1 MANYNVLLVD
11 DHPMI
16 IAGFVQALDII
27 KENNAKFDFSRDS
40 AVDCTT
46 AAELISDKKKKYDLI
61 CLDLSLPGSK
71 DGKYNSG
78 EDLAKLAKKHQPKAK
93 LLICTMLENNYKVLN
108 VMRRIDPDGF
118 LVKSDTN
125 PDILISAI
133 ENLLKGKTYQ
143 SSTVHQM
150 LKKTIEFSHNIDEED
165 LKILFYLSK
174 GILTKNLPEHLG
186 LSLSAVEK
194 RKKQMKQFFD
204 IPNRNDKIL
213 LEKAREKGFL

>member
-1 MANYNVLLVD
+1 MPHYNVLLVD

-16 IAGFVQALDII
+16 IAGFEQALDII
-27 KENNAKFDFSRDS
+27 NDHNKKMKFRKDS
-40 AVDCTT
+40 ALDCTN
-46 AAELISDKKKKYDLI
+46 AAKYISDSENKYDLI

-78 EDLAKLAKKHQPKAK
+78 EDLATLARKHQPTAK

-108 VMRRIDPDGF
+108 VMRRIGPDGF

-133 ENLLKGKTYQ
+133 ENLLKGRTFQ
-143 SSTVHQM
+143 SATVHQM
-150 LKKTIEFSHNIDEED
+150 LKKTLEFSHNIDED
-165 LKILFYLSK
+165 NLKILYFLSQ
-174 GILTKNLPEHLG
+174 GILTKNLPEHMG
-186 LSLSAVEK
+186 LSLSAIEK

-204 IPNRNDKIL
+204 ISNRNDKIL
-213 LEKAREKGFL
+213 LEKAKEKGFL

>member
-27 KENNAKFDFSRDS
+27 KENNEKFDFSRDS

>member
-1 MANYNVLLVD
+1 MTNYNVLLVD

>member
-1 MANYNVLLVD
+1 MTNYNVLLVD

-27 KENNAKFDFSRDS
+27 KENNEKFDFSRDS

-46 AAELISDKKKKYDLI
+46 AAELISDKKKKFDLI

>member
-1 MANYNVLLVD
+1 MPHYNVLLVD

-16 IAGFVQALDII
+16 IAGFEQALDII
-27 KENNAKFDFSRDS
+27 NEHDNQMEFNKDS
-40 AVDCTT
+40 ALECTS
-46 AAELISDKKKKYDLI
+46 AANYISNSDTVYDLI

-93 LLICTMLENNYKVLN
+93 LLICTMLENNYKILN

-133 ENLLKGKTYQ
+133 ENLLNNKTYQ
-143 SSTVHQM
+143 SATVHQM
-150 LKKTIEFSHNIDEED
+150 LKKTVEFSHNIDED
-165 LKILFYLSK
+165 NLKILYLLSQ
-174 GILTKNLPEHLG
+174 GILTKNLPEHMG
-186 LSLSAVEK
+186 LSLSAIEK

-204 IPNRNDKIL
+204 ISNTNDKIL
-213 LEKAREKGFL
+213 LEKAKEKGFL

>member
-27 KENNAKFDFSRDS
+27 KENNEKLDFSRDS

-46 AAELISDKKKKYDLI
+46 AAEFISDKKKKFDLI

>member
-1 MANYNVLLVD
+1 
-11 DHPMI
+11 
-16 IAGFVQALDII
+16 
-27 KENNAKFDFSRDS
+27 
-40 AVDCTT
+40 
-46 AAELISDKKKKYDLI
+46 
-61 CLDLSLPGSK
+61 
-71 DGKYNSG
+71 
-78 EDLAKLAKKHQPKAK
+78 
-93 LLICTMLENNYKVLN
+93 
-108 VMRRIDPDGF
+108 MRRIDPDGF

>member
-1 MANYNVLLVD
+1 MAKYNVLLVD

-16 IAGFVQALDII
+16 IAGFEQALEII
-27 KENNAKFDFSRDS
+27 KDQNKKMKFKKDS
-40 AVDCTT
+40 ALDCTS
-46 AAELISDKKKKYDLI
+46 AAEHISNSDTSYDLI

-78 EDLAKLAKKHQPKAK
+78 EDLAKLARKYQPDAK

-108 VMRRIDPDGF
+108 VMKRIDPDGF

-143 SSTVHQM
+143 SATVHQM
-150 LKKTIEFSHNIDEED
+150 LKRTVEFSHNIDEED
-165 LKILFYLSK
+165 LKILFLLSQ
-174 GILTKNLPEHLG
+174 GVLTKNLPEHVG

-204 IPNRNDKIL
+204 ISNRNDKIL
-213 LEKAREKGFL
+213 LEKAKEKGFL

>member
-1 MANYNVLLVD
+1 
-11 DHPMI
+11 
-16 IAGFVQALDII
+16 
-27 KENNAKFDFSRDS
+27 
-40 AVDCTT
+40 
-46 AAELISDKKKKYDLI
+46 
-61 CLDLSLPGSK
+61 
-71 DGKYNSG
+71 
-78 EDLAKLAKKHQPKAK
+78 
-93 LLICTMLENNYKVLN
+93 MLENNYKVLN

>member
-1 MANYNVLLVD
+1 MTNYNVLLVD

-27 KENNAKFDFSRDS
+27 KENNEKLDFSRDS

-46 AAELISDKKKKYDLI
+46 AAEFISDKKKKYDLI

>member
-1 MANYNVLLVD
+1 MSHYNVLLVD

-16 IAGFVQALDII
+16 IAGFEQALDII
-27 KENNAKFDFSRDS
+27 KDQDEQVDYTRDS
-40 AVDCTT
+40 ALECTT
-46 AAELISDKKKKYDLI
+46 AAEFILNTEKKYHLI

-78 EDLAKLAKKHQPKAK
+78 EDLAKLARKHQPQAK

-108 VMRRIDPDGF
+108 VMKRIDPDGF

-125 PDILISAI
+125 PDILISALQ
-133 ENLLKGKTYQ
+133 NLLKGKTYQ

-150 LKKTIEFSHNIDEED
+150 LKKTVEFSHNIDEED
-165 LKILFYLSK
+165 LKILYLLSK
-174 GILTKNLPEHLG
+174 GTLTKNLPEYMG
-186 LSLSAVEK
+186 LSLSAIEK
-194 RKKQMKQFFD
+194 RKKQMKHFFD

-213 LEKAREKGFL
+213 LEKAKEKGFL

>member
-1 MANYNVLLVD
+1 MPNYNVLLVD

-16 IAGFVQALDII
+16 IAGFEQALDII
-27 KENNAKFDFSRDS
+27 SENNEEIKFKRDS
-40 AVDCTT
+40 AQNCTD
-46 AAELISDKKKKYDLI
+46 AADYIMDSNQAYDLI

-78 EDLAKLAKKHQPKAK
+78 EDLAKLARKCQSEAK

-133 ENLLKGKTYQ
+133 ENLLNGKTYQ
-143 SSTVHQM
+143 SATVHQM
-150 LKKTIEFSHNIDEED
+150 LKRTVEFSHNIDED
-165 LKILFYLSK
+165 NLKILYLLSQ
-174 GILTKNLPEHLG
+174 GILTKNLPEHMG
-186 LSLSAVEK
+186 LSLSAIEK

-204 IPNRNDKIL
+204 ISNTNDKIL
-213 LEKAREKGFL
+213 LEKAKEKGFL